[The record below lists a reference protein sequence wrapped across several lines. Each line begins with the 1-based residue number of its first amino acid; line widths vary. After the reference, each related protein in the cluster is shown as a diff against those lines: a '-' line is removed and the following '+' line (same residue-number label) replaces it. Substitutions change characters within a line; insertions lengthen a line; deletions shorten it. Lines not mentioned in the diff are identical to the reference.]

1 VIHLKATGVIEYLG
15 PDGQVTETVSA
26 DGRRSI
32 YPEWCQRE
40 GVTPDPRI
48 LG

>member
-1 VIHLKATGVIEYLG
+1 VTGAIEYLG

-26 DGRRSI
+26 ASQLAI
-32 YPEWCQRE
+32 YLEWCQRE
-40 GVTPDPRI
+40 GVAPDPRI